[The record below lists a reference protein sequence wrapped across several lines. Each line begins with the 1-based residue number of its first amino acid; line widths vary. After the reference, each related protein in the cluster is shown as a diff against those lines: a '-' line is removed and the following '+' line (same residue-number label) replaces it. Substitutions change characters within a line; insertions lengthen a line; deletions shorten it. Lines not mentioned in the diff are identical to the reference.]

1 MRALMLLVALWITAA
16 MSAHAQDA
24 ITADPKHYKVEF
36 ENEQVRVLRIKYGPG
51 EKSVMHQHPANVA
64 VFLTDGRGKFTLPD
78 GNTMNAPMKAGTAQW
93 GAGEK
98 HLPENVGDKPF
109 ELILV
114 ELKGKAMPAK

>member
-1 MRALMLLVALWITAA
+1 MRALTLLVALWITAA
-16 MSAHAQDA
+16 MSVHAQDA

-78 GNTMNAPMKAGTAQW
+78 GNSMNAAMKAGTAEW
-93 GAGEK
+93 RAGEK